1 MKPTDILKLLSCI
14 IVCELVG
21 VAGGFFTLASVSSWY
36 TTLAKPAWTPP
47 NWAFA
52 PIWTTLYALMGISLY
67 FIINSKKE
75 KWVLPVIWRPV
86 YLWFFG
92 QLALNVAWSIV
103 FFGKQSVGGGFFVI
117 LCLMCTSLVTLYY
130 AFKTSKIAGFLLT
143 PYIAWITIA
152 TYLNWTILLLN

>member
-67 FIINSKKE
+67 FIINSKM
-75 KWVLPVIWRPV
+75 
-86 YLWFFG
+86 G
-92 QLALNVAWSIV
+92 
-103 FFGKQSVGGGFFVI
+103 
-117 LCLMCTSLVTLYY
+117 TSLVTLYY

>member
-75 KWVLPVIWRPV
+75 KWVFL
-86 YLWFFG
+86 LFG
-92 QLALNVAWSIV
+92 DL
-103 FFGKQSVGGGFFVI
+103 F
-117 LCLMCTSLVTLYY
+117 TY
-130 AFKTSKIAGFLLT
+130 GFLV
-143 PYIAWITIA
+143 
-152 TYLNWTILLLN
+152 N